1 MMSTVEKIRKLL
13 KNGDELLRGFNKI
26 QWINT
31 RKNHVFKFK
40 KGKYEKKSPEMRM
53 NMLLFSWG
61 RSK

>member
-1 MMSTVEKIRKLL
+1 MSTVEKIRNLL

-40 KGKYEKKSPEMRM
+40 KRKIREKIT
-53 NMLLFSWG
+53 
-61 RSK
+61 